1 MNPRNRRYQP
11 GEYFEQFLSNLPAL
25 IQQRENRQLQRERF
39 EYQKQ
44 RDQQAFEI
52 DEQNR
57 ALRTQQLSAAE
68 AQEKRIKESDES
80 NQSYRQFQQVYN
92 SLSGSPETQ
101 SFVVKQH
108 PFLRNNPEIA
118 EKFQE
123 EMDIRGDI
131 NQNIGRLYGMK
142 PERGILEARTL
153 VESQYISPKQREELS
168 QYITNAEKK
177 LDVTIQDLK
186 TMPGYI
192 NVTRIQNQIS
202 SITSGEQDATL
213 AMEARKEG
221 LDTKEEIEQYKQRI
235 VKGLFDNFETA
246 IQELQ
251 KQGAVPKGTFPS
263 DTRVAPAL
271 PPGPVKESGNQEP
284 KTGETDQSKDQLSL
298 DTNASVGM
306 DAQLADDKIVD
317 NILQG
322 MMDDDSAGAIDFTQ
336 PFEMSVIPQQSQQE
350 IMQQRAA
357 QDRESFLNSFSALE

>member
-1 MNPRNRRYQP
+1 MPPRNRRYQP

-57 ALRTQQLSAAE
+57 ALREQQLATAQ
-68 AQEKRIKESDES
+68 AQEKRIKESSEK
-80 NQSYRQFQQVYN
+80 NQNFTEFQQLYN
-92 SLSGSPETQ
+92 FLGSSPETQ
-101 SFVVKQH
+101 AILVKQH
-108 PFLRNNPEIA
+108 PYLKNNSELV

-123 EMDIRGDI
+123 EIDIKGDI
-131 NQNIGRLYGMK
+131 NQNIGRLYSMK
-142 PERGILEARTL
+142 PSEGILEARTL
-153 VESQYISPKQREELS
+153 VESQYISPEQREELS
-168 QYITNAEKK
+168 TYITNAEKK
-177 LDVTIQDLK
+177 LDVTIQDLQ

-192 NVTRIQNQIS
+192 NVTKIRNDIQ
-202 SITSGEQDATL
+202 SITSGELDFALGRKARDSGQDLGAYKKSVIDSL
-213 AMEARKEG
+213 FKDLEG
-221 LDTKEEIEQYKQRI
+221 EIQKLQE
-235 VKGLFDNFETA
+235 KGS
-246 IQELQ
+246 
-251 KQGAVPKGTFPS
+251 VPVGRFPS

-271 PPGPVKESGNQEP
+271 PPETPKKTGSQTP
-284 KTGETDQSKDQLSL
+284 KTGAINQSKDQLSL

-357 QDRESFLNSFSALE
+357 QDRESFLNSFSALD

>member
-1 MNPRNRRYQP
+1 MPPRNRRYQP

-57 ALRTQQLSAAE
+57 ALRAQQLAAAQ

-108 PFLRNNPEIA
+108 PFLKNNPEIA

-142 PERGILEARTL
+142 PSEGILEARTL
-153 VESQYISPKQREELS
+153 VESQYISPDQREELS
-168 QYITNAEKK
+168 KYITNAEKK
-177 LDVTIQDLK
+177 LDVTIQDLQ

-192 NVTRIQNQIS
+192 NVTKIRNDIQS
-202 SITSGEQDATL
+202 VTSGELDFTLRQQANKSGQDFGT
-213 AMEARKEG
+213 
-221 LDTKEEIEQYKQRI
+221 YKKSI
-235 VKGLFDNFETA
+235 VDGLFKDLEDE
-246 IQELQ
+246 IQKLQ
-251 KQGAVPKGTFPS
+251 EKGAVPVGRFPS

-271 PPGPVKESGNQEP
+271 PPETPKKTGIQTP
-284 KTGETDQSKDQLSL
+284 KTGATNQSKDQLSL

-322 MMDDDSAGAIDFTQ
+322 MMDDEPAGAIDFTQ

-350 IMQQRAA
+350 AMQQRAA
-357 QDRESFLNSFSALE
+357 QDRESFLNSFSALD